1 METQAYSAG
10 DAVGEGGWEY
20 FIYFARK
27 GGRSG
32 GSAHV
37 RSGGA
42 SLDGETARGCKD
54 EDYQHEYMDE
64 EDFLLRIQGDQGED

>member
-27 GGRSG
+27 GGRT
-32 GSAHV
+32 
-37 RSGGA
+37 GGA
-42 SLDGETARGCKD
+42 GLDGETARGCKD

>member
-32 GSAHV
+32 GSAHA
-37 RSGGA
+37 RTGGA
-42 SLDGETARGCKD
+42 GLDEETARGCKD